1 MYIHRLKSHNIENY
15 LPSLARLDLGIV
27 RCGRVAREFVVQY
40 QILYE
45 KLSLTWCSRALT
57 LVQLDQKKKILNL
70 RFKKKKI

>member
-45 KLSLTWCSRALT
+45 KLSLTWCSRAL
-57 LVQLDQKKKILNL
+57 VQLDQKKKILNL
-70 RFKKKKI
+70 RLKKKKI